1 MPFSRGSSRPRD
13 WTYISY
19 VSCIG
24 CGFFTTSATWETLIS
39 KEKSGKPLSDPV
51 VTNSKLMKSRLIFK
65 LFESLRT
72 GNKQKSE
79 CK

>member
-1 MPFSRGSSRPRD
+1 MRSEVIKNRK
-13 WTYISY
+13 TNKM
-19 VSCIG
+19 IG
-24 CGFFTTSATWETLIS
+24 R
-39 KEKSGKPLSDPV
+39 KSGKPLSDPV